1 MKLNFFATV
10 QISINQGF
18 GIIMYW
24 DKVNTFITHNQGFYL
39 LSETHQKGLPKKYI
53 AYNFHQLIYA
63 CMSIVWL
70 SKRV

>member
-1 MKLNFFATV
+1 
-10 QISINQGF
+10 
-18 GIIMYW
+18 MYW

-39 LSETHQKGLPKKYI
+39 LSETHQKGLSKKYI